1 MFSESLQLLV
11 LLTSCNL
18 TTCYKNFLIAFFAV
32 NVLANQNY
40 QIFQPSGTY
49 LLKVNSRNTRT
60 RCGICSKLTIKTPER
75 RQLSSIRCLY
85 CKLYTH
91 FATFLVFV
99 LTLNMQLFAG
109 KLFSFCEETHR
120 QATM

>member
-60 RCGICSKLTIKTPER
+60 RCGICSKLTIKTPE
-75 RQLSSIRCLY
+75 
-85 CKLYTH
+85 
-91 FATFLVFV
+91 
-99 LTLNMQLFAG
+99 
-109 KLFSFCEETHR
+109 
-120 QATM
+120 